1 MIKRVKEIMKTD
13 FKKVDILNSVKNA
26 IDLSLAHKQDYFP
39 VFDEDTL
46 VGIITYK
53 ELMNAHPNRIIADA
67 MTEQYLS
74 VSLDESIWDA
84 KDIFDNND
92 TDILFVMDE
101 HKLAGVIDRAN
112 LFIEI
117 CKCYDPLTGLYNSSY
132 LYSNA
137 VKLIEKGQEVSVIFI
152 DANNFGQINKKY
164 GHTLGDMVLKEIALT
179 LKSSISDDGFLC
191 RYGGDE
197 FAILTTFNATE
208 CEQFAIHLQNLVSKN
223 SYLGEI
229 KVSIAVGIAGGK
241 RGKTRLQNPLSVIC
255 NLINLSSLASTKAK
269 MNENK
274 LQVEDFVDI
283 ESIA

>member
-1 MIKRVKEIMKTD
+1 MIKRVKEIMKID
-13 FKKVDILNSVKNA
+13 FIKVDILNSVKNV

-84 KDIFDNND
+84 KDILDNND
-92 TDILFVMDE
+92 TDILLVMDG
-101 HKLAGVIDRAN
+101 HKLAGVIDRTN
-112 LFIEI
+112 LYIEI
-117 CKCYDPLTGLYNSSY
+117 GKYYDPLTGLYNSSY

-137 VKLIEKGQEVSVIFI
+137 VKLIEKGQEVSVVFI
-152 DANNFGQINKKY
+152 DVNNFGQIDKEY
-164 GHTLGDMVLKEIALT
+164 GHTLGDMVLKEIAQT
-179 LKSSISDDGFLC
+179 LKSISNDGFLC

-208 CEQFAIHLQNLVSKN
+208 CEQFAMHLQNLVSKN
-223 SYLGEI
+223 SYLGKI
-229 KVSIAVGIAGGK
+229 KVSISVGIAGGK

-255 NLINLSSLASTKAK
+255 NLINLASLASTKAK

-274 LQVEDFVDI
+274 LKVEDFVDI

>member
-1 MIKRVKEIMKTD
+1 MIKRVKEIMKID
-13 FKKVDILNSVKNA
+13 FIKVDILNSVKNV

-84 KDIFDNND
+84 KDILDNND
-92 TDILFVMDE
+92 TDILLVMDG
-101 HKLAGVIDRAN
+101 HKLAGVIDRTN
-112 LFIEI
+112 LYIEI
-117 CKCYDPLTGLYNSSY
+117 GKYYDPLTGLYNSSY

-137 VKLIEKGQEVSVIFI
+137 VKLIEKGQGVSVVFI
-152 DANNFGQINKKY
+152 DINNFGQIDKEY
-164 GHTLGDMVLKEIALT
+164 GHTLGDMVLKEIAQT
-179 LKSSISDDGFLC
+179 LKSISNDGFLC

-208 CEQFAIHLQNLVSKN
+208 CEQFAMHLQNLVSKN
-223 SYLGEI
+223 SYLGKI
-229 KVSIAVGIAGGK
+229 KVSISVGIAGGK

-255 NLINLSSLASTKAK
+255 NLINLASLASTKAK

-274 LQVEDFVDI
+274 LKVEDFVDI